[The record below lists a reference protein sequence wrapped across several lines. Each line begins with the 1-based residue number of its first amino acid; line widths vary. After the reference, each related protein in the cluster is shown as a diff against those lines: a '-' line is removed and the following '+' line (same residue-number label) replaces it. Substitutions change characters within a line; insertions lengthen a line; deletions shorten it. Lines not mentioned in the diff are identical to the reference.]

1 MRDTEHLYQKIMEEL
16 DLSREIED
24 EALMELIYTVLSEER
39 REHYMSLQEMN
50 MLGKELFNAFRK
62 LDILQDLIEDEEITE
77 IMINGA
83 QHIFME
89 KAGVVTRLEKR
100 FASRQKLEDVVQ
112 QIVAGSN
119 RIVNEAN
126 PIVDARLPDGS
137 RVNVVLA
144 PIALNGPIVT
154 IRKFPKEAM
163 TMERLRKFEAIS
175 EEAADF
181 LEQAVKAR
189 YNIFISGGTGS
200 GKTSMLNALA
210 QHIPAG
216 ERVITIED
224 NAEIQIRGIENLVRL
239 EARNANVEGTGEI
252 SIRDLIK
259 SALRM
264 RPDRIVVGEVRGS
277 EAIDMLQAMNTG
289 HDGSLSTGHA
299 NSTKDMFSRLETMV
313 LMGVDLPLSAVQRQ
327 IASAIDLVV
336 HLGRLRDKSRK
347 VLEISEVLAYEE
359 GEIKVQS
366 LYRFEET
373 GRKDGKVQGRLKWV
387 HELQKKEKATGS
399 RILKRQIMERQAF
412 KGLALLSGIAYLF
425 YDFFLGGLM
434 FSPFLV
440 IYLRIWEKQYI
451 KKQQQ
456 EFCAQF
462 KMSLQS
468 MSSALNVG
476 YSAENALKETAKD
489 LSLIYKKDTRIM
501 REYTYMIH
509 QLNMNVPLEQIW
521 KEFCR
526 QGRTGGCL
534 EFCICLCGSKESRRG
549 QH

>member
-163 TMERLRKFEAIS
+163 TMERLKKFEAIS

-216 ERVITIED
+216 ERVITIETKTYFSQFL
-224 NAEIQIRGIENLVRL
+224 A
-239 EARNANVEGTGEI
+239 
-252 SIRDLIK
+252 
-259 SALRM
+259 M
-264 RPDRIVVGEVRGS
+264 RS
-277 EAIDMLQAMNTG
+277 
-289 HDGSLSTGHA
+289 
-299 NSTKDMFSRLETMV
+299 F
-313 LMGVDLPLSAVQRQ
+313 PL
-327 IASAIDLVV
+327 
-336 HLGRLRDKSRK
+336 
-347 VLEISEVLAYEE
+347 
-359 GEIKVQS
+359 
-366 LYRFEET
+366 
-373 GRKDGKVQGRLKWV
+373 
-387 HELQKKEKATGS
+387 
-399 RILKRQIMERQAF
+399 
-412 KGLALLSGIAYLF
+412 
-425 YDFFLGGLM
+425 
-434 FSPFLV
+434 
-440 IYLRIWEKQYI
+440 KQ
-451 KKQQQ
+451 
-456 EFCAQF
+456 
-462 KMSLQS
+462 
-468 MSSALNVG
+468 
-476 YSAENALKETAKD
+476 
-489 LSLIYKKDTRIM
+489 
-501 REYTYMIH
+501 REY
-509 QLNMNVPLEQIW
+509 
-521 KEFCR
+521 
-526 QGRTGGCL
+526 
-534 EFCICLCGSKESRRG
+534 RRFTCSIV
-549 QH
+549 